1 MDINSAEIY
10 LHKNGKKL
18 LTGGKSGARVYDI
31 GGEYVLKQIYRA
43 ELGNEELYE
52 AYQKE
57 ASWYASGGAGLDCLP
72 KVLDLRNTRDE
83 ISILMKQY
91 HALSRQEIHTDL
103 PEKIMQSLASVH
115 AAEIPPLLK
124 RKQNTACPLA
134 QEEIRVCT
142 EGWRAVLREHPNS
155 FEEAPLERIATEI
168 NRIIRWHGSEETVL
182 IHGDFHWDNL
192 LTDDQGNILLCDWQ
206 GVGAGAASG
215 DLSFFFGR
223 LRGDGIRIKE
233 QPAVE
238 AYSREIRR
246 LSGKRVSWEEIRGH
260 MRAANVITSF
270 TCWHQYLHGSDEAR
284 VREIYGKMVTDSSG
298 IR

>member
-10 LHKNGKKL
+10 LNQEGKKL

-31 GGEYVLKQIYRA
+31 GGEYVLKQIYRV

-103 PEKIMQSLASVH
+103 LEKIMQSLASVH

-134 QEEIRVCT
+134 QEEIRACT
-142 EGWRAVLREHPNS
+142 EGWRAVLREHPNI

-223 LRGDGIRIKE
+223 LRGDGIQIKE
-233 QPAVE
+233 QQTVE

-246 LSGKRVSWEEIRGH
+246 LSGKRIPWEEIRGH

-284 VREIYGKMVTDSSG
+284 VREIYGKMVADSS
-298 IR
+298 IW